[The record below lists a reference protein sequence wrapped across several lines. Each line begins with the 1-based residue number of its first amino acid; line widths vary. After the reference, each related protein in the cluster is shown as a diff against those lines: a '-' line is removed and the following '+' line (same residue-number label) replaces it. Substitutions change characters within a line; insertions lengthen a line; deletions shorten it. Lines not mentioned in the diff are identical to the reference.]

1 MVTRSRSLLLR
12 NEYDNDLNSSSNEN
26 TAEDVPPPDS
36 TMDQHR
42 GHATSKEKSMA
53 QMYTDKFGTD
63 DDQYDMEDIDDYDLK
78 DAVFANEQKAVP
90 MDFQEVFETGR
101 QDSYYVEGKVFD
113 TPGTLLRVSPPS
125 SSSYAMEPG
134 ARMDA
139 EQIAHVIVGA
149 FLGIFLGTMLY
160 RCVFGS
166 GPKKGHPK
174 SDEPWL
180 NTAVSFQDE
189 IKFRDEI
196 PDDYDAYGTKYL
208 DTAHA
213 LAPIDHG
220 YKKESDDRYDKSSYE
235 SYNQDW
241 LGGVGFENAAKNIN
255 QQFVATEE
263 ESIDDIMKEDSSS
276 GRTRSINNILNNS
289 AGIFRTR
296 STGSGT
302 STGRT
307 RSIDIPDE
315 I

>member
-1 MVTRSRSLLLR
+1 
-12 NEYDNDLNSSSNEN
+12 
-26 TAEDVPPPDS
+26 
-36 TMDQHR
+36 
-42 GHATSKEKSMA
+42 MA

-63 DDQYDMEDIDDYDLK
+63 DDQYDMEDIDDYNLK
-78 DAVFANEQKAVP
+78 DAVFSNEQKTVP

-101 QDSYYVEGKVFD
+101 QDTYYEEGKVFD

-125 SSSYAMEPG
+125 SSSYAIEPG
-134 ARMDA
+134 ARLDA

-166 GPKKGHPK
+166 GSKKGRPK
-174 SDEPWL
+174 GDEPWI
-180 NTAVSFQDE
+180 NTSVSFQDE

-196 PDDYDAYGTKYL
+196 PEEYNAYGTKYL
-208 DTAHA
+208 DTAHP

-220 YKKESDDRYDKSSYE
+220 YEKESDDTSYE

-241 LGGVGFENAAKNIN
+241 LGGVGFENAKNN
-255 QQFVATEE
+255 GQQHVATEE